1 MRKKICPVCDRELT
15 AAGYCRLCRRLVFK
29 PVVRDVDYYL
39 NENRPDN
46 QTLLNQKRIG
56 EENQLEAGGK
66 TDLREKMAGYCQKAM
81 KQDRRGKNGKRQEK
95 E

>member
-1 MRKKICPVCDRELT
+1 MHAYEKKICPVCDRELT

-56 EENQLEAGGK
+56 EENQLEGEEGK
-66 TDLREKMAGYCQKAM
+66 QIC
-81 KQDRRGKNGKRQEK
+81 GKRWPGTARRP
-95 E
+95 

>member
-46 QTLLNQKRIG
+46 QTLLNQKRILPEG
-56 EENQLEAGGK
+56 HEAGGK
-66 TDLREKMAGYCQKAM
+66 PAEGN
-81 KQDRRGKNGKRQEK
+81 QDRRGKNGKRQEK

>member
-46 QTLLNQKRIG
+46 QTLLNQKRI
-56 EENQLEAGGK
+56 ERKTSWRQEGK
-66 TDLREKMAGYCQKAM
+66 QIC
-81 KQDRRGKNGKRQEK
+81 GKRWPGTARRP
-95 E
+95 